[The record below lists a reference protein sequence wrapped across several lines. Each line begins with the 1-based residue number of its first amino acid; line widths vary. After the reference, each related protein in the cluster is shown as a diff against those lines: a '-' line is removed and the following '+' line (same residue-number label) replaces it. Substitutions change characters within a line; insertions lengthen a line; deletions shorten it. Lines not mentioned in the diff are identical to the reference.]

1 MTENQTP
8 EPEQIDPELESPE
21 DTEHEDAGA
30 EENEE
35 TPGDDNESGQ
45 DDKSLLA
52 RVRRLN
58 HENQNL
64 RNQKKQAENFA
75 KTARVK
81 AASEKSERMQALE
94 AVNARYEAL
103 AEHDLPLRL
112 AKFITATE
120 PEQILEQAEE
130 LLSLGSTAPK
140 APPQDQ
146 PKERLSQRRQAPPA
160 DELADIDKFAE
171 SIFRR

>member
-1 MTENQTP
+1 MTENLNP
-8 EPEQIDPELESPE
+8 EPEQDDREQEPLEGA
-21 DTEHEDAGA
+21 EHDDVEGNGA
-30 EENEE
+30 EENEDA
-35 TPGDDNESGQ
+35 PGEFDRD
-45 DDKSLLA
+45 
-52 RVRRLN
+52 RVLSKLKKLN
-58 HENQNL
+58 SENRNL
-64 RNQKKQAENFA
+64 RQQKKDAEREA
-75 KTARVK
+75 EEHRG
-81 AASEKSERMQALE
+81 KSERVQALE

-130 LLSLGSTAPK
+130 LLSLGAPK
-140 APPQDQ
+140 GPPQDQ